1 MTVTVL
7 SEDEYDAQA
16 YHAVLVQGRTTVCVD
31 ADDDRVRMIPL
42 AKVNHVDAPD
52 GTFVT
57 GTELPEWFYGGGR
70 YGFVEDG
77 VFPELEQHREDLER
91 ETA

>member
-7 SEDEYDAQA
+7 SEDEYESQS
-16 YHAVLVQGRTTVCVD
+16 YHAVLVRGDTTVCVD
-31 ADDDRVRMIPL
+31 AEEDRIRAIPL
-42 AKVNHVDAPD
+42 PKVNHVDAPD
-52 GTFVT
+52 GTMVS

-77 VFPELEQHREDLER
+77 QFPELEQHIEELER
-91 ETA
+91 ETV